1 MPTTLDIPG
10 TRSIMEIVSST
21 RRYLSSLESRS
32 AGKRKVDMRVTNLR
46 REGGFMLITMPIA
59 AIATIGALGMA
70 VDVGPAF
77 IANNQTQ
84 SFCEPAA
91 YAAVWKLNA

>member
-46 REGGFMLITMPIA
+46 REGGFMLITMAIA
-59 AIATIGALGMA
+59 AIATIGAPGMA
-70 VDVGPAF
+70 FDVARAF
-77 IANNQTQ
+77 IATNQTH
-84 SFCEPAA
+84 SFCAAAA
-91 YAAVWKLNA
+91 YAAVFKLNG